1 MSEFIVVKEGTELK
15 AYKTLPAAKKLA
27 DTEGAEVFH
36 DGKCVYSGTE
46 TVPEVPAPEKYRLK
60 ALMNVRKE
68 PSVEAEKLRTLPAG
82 AVVEVASITEDWMAL
97 TDGSFVLYS
106 GGKFAERI

>member
-1 MSEFIVVKEGTELK
+1 MSDYVVVKDGAEIRN
-15 AYKTLPAAKKLA
+15 YKSLPAAKKLA
-27 DTEGAEVFH
+27 DAEGAEVFY
-36 DGKCVYSGTE
+36 DGECVYSGTE

-82 AVVEVASITEDWMAL
+82 AVVEVVSIVEDWMTL

>member
-1 MSEFIVVKEGTELK
+1 MSEYIVVKDGTEMK

-36 DGKCVYSGTE
+36 DGECVYSGIE
-46 TVPEVPAPEKYRLK
+46 TAPEVPAPQKYRLN

-68 PSVEAEKLRTLPAG
+68 PSVKAEKLRTLPAG
-82 AVVEVASITEDWMAL
+82 AVVEVISIKEDWMAL

-106 GGKFAERI
+106 GGKFAARI